1 MNLALSAVR
10 SPNGK
15 QHYQSFRLRPL
26 EDLLRQIELI
36 APALPLGDKC
46 SSDAHEL
53 LLECHEALKSVAAQ
67 ENPIRLQF
75 TQPASIENITLVDIQ
90 ALKALTGKSRATL
103 HRWLKKGLLPPPH
116 RTGSCQNIW
125 TLADLRPYLTALGSK
140 EGV

>member
-1 MNLALSAVR
+1 MNSSLSAVR
-10 SPNGK
+10 CPNNK
-15 QHYQSFRLRPL
+15 QHNQSFPL
-26 EDLLRQIELI
+26 QPFQDLLRRIELI
-36 APALPLGDKC
+36 TPALPLGDKC
-46 SSDAHEL
+46 SSVAHEL
-53 LLECHEALKSVAAQ
+53 LLDCHVALKSVAAQ

-75 TQPASIENITLVDIQ
+75 TQPVSIENITLVDIQ